1 VLSALCGF
9 LVRAPRNSLFEF
21 GLPAYVS
28 PLAHTD
34 QLHGLLDALND
45 VKVLCREKLTPNELT
60 WLIEAHNTLEDILA
74 EVWKPK

>member
-1 VLSALCGF
+1 M
-9 LVRAPRNSLFEF
+9 
-21 GLPAYVS
+21 
-28 PLAHTD
+28 AHTD